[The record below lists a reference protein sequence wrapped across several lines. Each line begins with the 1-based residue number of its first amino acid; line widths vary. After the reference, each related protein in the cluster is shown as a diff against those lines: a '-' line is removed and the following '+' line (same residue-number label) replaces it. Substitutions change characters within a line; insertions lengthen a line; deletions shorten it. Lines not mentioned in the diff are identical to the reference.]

1 VVESTLSWEQKRVST
16 DFHGKRKVYAFR
28 VLEELLKFIQICC
41 KYKNIQKFKD
51 L

>member
-1 VVESTLSWEQKRVST
+1 
-16 DFHGKRKVYAFR
+16 

-51 L
+51 LWI